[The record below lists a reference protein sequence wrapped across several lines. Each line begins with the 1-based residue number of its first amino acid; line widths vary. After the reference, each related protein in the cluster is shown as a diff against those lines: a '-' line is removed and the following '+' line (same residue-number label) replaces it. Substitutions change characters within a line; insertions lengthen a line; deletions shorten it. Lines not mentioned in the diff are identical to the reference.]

1 MKTLIILA
9 ALSLLSVG
17 MLDAFGQNVDSRFE
31 RKFGDVKFLDAYFG
45 TDGNKMEIEPGD
57 KNVPFTVIFANVGTQ
72 DISGIKGQL
81 SLPMGFT
88 PNEGTGQIIHANADS
103 NSIAGNNFA
112 MTFYVNV
119 DKAVP
124 IGQYPGTVK
133 VDYSRIRESGVRNA
147 FFDFN
152 FKLTGEGILN
162 MKALDPFLVSLKN
175 NEVIVQISNE
185 GSAPL
190 SGVDIL
196 LKNTES
202 TISSTSQSITN
213 VEKVVFD
220 QNHWKLGNVEPK
232 RSKEFRVNVYVPEN
246 MKTSALNVPME
257 VSYFDAQ
264 GLRKTVSRTV
274 NLFVSGL
281 VDARV
286 YNIGVITLSNK
297 PTIIG
302 EIINE
307 GNEDAKFGFVTVE
320 PLGKS
325 TIKQTTQFIDEIDTD
340 SPVPFN
346 IPVTF
351 DGTPTYG
358 ENEIKVTVRYKDSLR
373 NEHFIVE
380 EATVFIKD
388 PFLDQES
395 DFNYAQ
401 LIVIPI
407 VAGIGYFAYKKFR
420 KKKSNLQKSET

>member
-1 MKTLIILA
+1 MKFLIILVA
-9 ALSLLSVG
+9 ISLISVG
-17 MLDAFGQNVDSRFE
+17 AIDAFAQNNDSPFE

-45 TDGNKMEIEPGD
+45 TDGKKIEIEPGD

-88 PNEGTGQIIHANADS
+88 PSYGTSQVIHANAD
-103 NSIAGNNFA
+103 NNALAGNNFA
-112 MTFYVNV
+112 MTFYVNI
-119 DKAVP
+119 DPAVKV
-124 IGQYPGTVK
+124 GQYPGTVK
-133 VDYSRIRESGVRNA
+133 VDYSRIRESGLRNA

-152 FKLTGEGILN
+152 FKVTGESVLN
-162 MKALDPFLVSLKN
+162 LKAPDPFLVSLTN
-175 NEVIVQISNE
+175 NKVIMQISNE

-190 SGVDIL
+190 SGVDIV

-220 QNHWKLGNVEPK
+220 QNHWKIGNVEPK
-232 RSKEFRVNVYVPEN
+232 RSKDFQVSVYVPEN
-246 MKTSALNVPME
+246 MKTSALNVPLE

-264 GLRKTVSRTV
+264 GTRTTISRTV

-281 VDARV
+281 IDARV
-286 YNIGVITLSNK
+286 YNIDVIQLSNK

-351 DGTPTYG
+351 DGAPTYG
-358 ENEIKVTVRYKDSLR
+358 ENQIKVTVRYKDSLR

-388 PFLDQES
+388 PFLNKDS

-401 LIVIPI
+401 LVVIPI
-407 VAGIGYFAYKKFR
+407 VAGVGYFAFKKFR
-420 KKKSNLQKSET
+420 KKKQSVSA